1 MSAPD
6 QLDEKGSRMS
16 QNDDHP
22 VGLVDVHAHFTTPGY
37 ITAAKAAG
45 HRQAD
50 GMPESYWPGW
60 SRNRH
65 LELME
70 EAGISRT
77 LLSMSSPGVYFG
89 DDAAARSLAREVNVF
104 AAEVV
109 REQPEAFGFFATLPS
124 PAVDAAL
131 EEASFA
137 IDELGA
143 EGVILLSN
151 SEGHY
156 LGSARVDPV
165 LAELN
170 RRKTIV
176 FVHPTSCIGH
186 EELACGRPRPMI
198 EFLFDTARTVID
210 LILGGA
216 AERYPDIRFIIPH
229 GAGVLPLLA
238 DRVQLFRMLE
248 SGAST
253 EPTVSELLAGFW
265 YELAGTTSPRQ
276 IQALRSIARQDRLV
290 YGSDYPWTPS
300 HVVTTALQELDHA
313 FEASEPDWR
322 GITTSNARTLLA
334 AKPRQS

>member
-1 MSAPD
+1 
-6 QLDEKGSRMS
+6 MS

-22 VGLVDVHAHFTTPGY
+22 AGLVDVHAHFTTPGY

-50 GMPESYWPGW
+50 GMPESYWPQW
-60 SRNRH
+60 SRSRH

-77 LLSMSSPGVYFG
+77 LLSMSSPGVHFG

-104 AAEVV
+104 AAEAV
-109 REQPEAFGFFATLPS
+109 REHPDAFGFFATVPS

-151 SEGHY
+151 SRGHY
-156 LGSARVDPV
+156 LGDARLDPL

-198 EFLFDTARTVID
+198 EFLFDTARTVVD
-210 LILGGA
+210 LILSGA
-216 AERYPDIRFIIPH
+216 AERCPDIRFIIPH

-238 DRVQLFRMLE
+238 DRVQLFQMLE

-253 EPTVSELLAGFW
+253 EPTVADLLAGFW
-265 YELAGTTSPRQ
+265 YELAGTTSSRQ
-276 IQALRSIARQDRLV
+276 VQALRSIARDDRLL

-300 HVVTTALQELDHA
+300 HVVTAALQELDQA
-313 FEASEPDWR
+313 FDEPGSAWR
-322 GITTSNARTLLA
+322 NLSTDNARTLLA
-334 AKPRQS
+334 DKMSV